1 MEKLHHPTSHRQPCK
16 KVFLWPDPCPIVL
29 AKRPCVQQF
38 AKEAH
43 PMKPTR
49 RWQKS
54 ILQTARDENT
64 QLPWANRK
72 SRTAWRARCAKRIM
86 RENRAA

>member
-1 MEKLHHPTSHRQPCK
+1 
-16 KVFLWPDPCPIVL
+16 
-29 AKRPCVQQF
+29 
-38 AKEAH
+38 
-43 PMKPTR
+43 MKPTR

-64 QLPWANRK
+64 QLPWSNRK
-72 SRTAWRARCAKRIM
+72 SRAAWRARCAKRIS